1 MTKAKIAQRYSYT
14 CKWCEWTW
22 ESKVRPEDGGP
33 SQCPGCRTTFWDTE
47 RQYKR
52 SSYDATV

>member
-52 SSYDATV
+52 RS